1 MKNIVLI
8 FAAALIL
15 SACRATAPK
24 ECTRKDIVP
33 PKELRQPSVQ
43 YPPISYDN
51 AEEGTVT
58 LLLAV
63 QTDGSISDIRIA
75 RSSGYR
81 RLDAAAVRSLLRRAK
96 FQPATCHGKPIAM
109 RIHYSFTFE
118 LTDDS

>member
-1 MKNIVLI
+1 MKNIALI
-8 FAAALIL
+8 FAAILAL

-63 QTDGSISDIRIA
+63 QTDGSISDIQIA

-81 RLDAAAVRSLLRRAK
+81 RLDAAAQKALRNIK
-96 FQPATCHGKPIAM
+96 LQPATCHGKPIAV
-109 RIHYSFTFE
+109 RIHKSITFKI
-118 LTDDS
+118 D

>member
-15 SACRATAPK
+15 SACRATPK

-33 PKELRQPSVQ
+33 PKELRQPSMQ
-43 YPPISYDN
+43 YPRISYDN

-63 QTDGSISDIRIA
+63 QPDGSISDIRIA
-75 RSSGYR
+75 RSSGHS
-81 RLDAAAVRSLLRRAK
+81 RLDAAAQKAHRNIKL
-96 FQPATCHGKPIAM
+96 QPATCHGKPIAV
-109 RIHYSFTFE
+109 RIHRSITFKI
-118 LTDDS
+118 D

>member
-1 MKNIVLI
+1 MKNIILI
-8 FAAALIL
+8 FAAALAL
-15 SACRATAPK
+15 SACRATPK

-33 PKELRQPSVQ
+33 PKELRRPSVQ
-43 YPPISYDN
+43 YPPASQNDGD
-51 AEEGTVT
+51 EGTVT

-75 RSSGYR
+75 RSSGYQ
-81 RLDAAAVRSLLRRAK
+81 RLDTAAVRSLRQAK

>member
-1 MKNIVLI
+1 MKNIALI
-8 FAAALIL
+8 FAAALAL
-15 SACRATAPK
+15 SACRAT
-24 ECTRKDIVP
+24 

-75 RSSGYR
+75 RSSGYQ
-81 RLDAAAVRSLLRRAK
+81 RLDAAVQKALRNIK
-96 FQPATCHGKPIAM
+96 LQPATCHGKPIAV
-109 RIHYSFTFE
+109 RIHKSITFKI
-118 LTDDS
+118 D

>member
-1 MKNIVLI
+1 MKNIALI

-15 SACRATAPK
+15 SACQTTAPK
-24 ECTRKDIVP
+24 ECTHKDIVP

-75 RSSGYR
+75 RSSGYQ
-81 RLDAAAVRSLLRRAK
+81 RLDAAAVRSLRQAK
-96 FQPATCHGKPIAM
+96 FQPATCHGKPIAV
-109 RIHYSFTFE
+109 RIHQSFIFKI
-118 LTDDS
+118 D